1 MPTLQQTTSST
12 RVPTRR
18 ARTPIKRTA
27 RATDTAQSNNPAHA
41 ERLPIARNQALF
53 QELAHDALRHAKT
66 LGASDAVV
74 DVSEGRGLS
83 VSVRK
88 QSIETVEQ
96 TRGRSLDITVFA
108 GQRRGSASTSDFSP
122 KALRDT
128 VQAAWH
134 IARYTAEDLAA
145 GLPDAQCLAQDWP
158 DLDLHHPWDIQTE
171 DAAAL
176 ALRAERAA
184 TQVSPMIRNS
194 DGANV
199 ASHEG
204 HFVLANSRGFMGAYP
219 FSRHSLSVAP
229 IAGQGAKMQRDYW
242 YTAARNWRDLAKPEA
257 VGRYAAQR
265 TLARLSARRI
275 PTGRFPVLFE
285 APLALGLLG
294 SLVQAAS
301 GGALYRKASFLVDAL
316 GKPVMADHLDVFEA
330 PHVPQAMGSSPFDD
344 EGVRTQARDVVNAGV
359 LQGYFLSTY
368 TARKLGM
375 QTTGNAGGSHNL
387 TLSSRRTQP
396 QDDFAAML
404 KKMGTGLLVT
414 ELIGQ
419 GVNTLTGDYSR
430 GAFGYWVRN
439 GQIEHAVEEITV
451 AGNLRDMWCQ
461 IVAVGADAISRGS
474 KTSGSV
480 LIEQMAIAG
489 Q

>member
-1 MPTLQQTTSST
+1 MSANTLQTERLAIERNQTT
-12 RVPTRR
+12 
-18 ARTPIKRTA
+18 
-27 RATDTAQSNNPAHA
+27 
-41 ERLPIARNQALF
+41 F
-53 QELAHDALRHAKT
+53 CELAQDALRHARI

-74 DVSEGRGLS
+74 DVSEGLGMS
-83 VSVRK
+83 VSVRN
-88 QSIETVEQ
+88 QDVETVEQ
-96 TRGRSLDITVFA
+96 TRGRSLDVTVFA

-134 IARYTAEDLAA
+134 IARYTAEDPAA
-145 GLPDAQCLAQDWP
+145 GLPDAAWLARDWP
-158 DLDLHHPWDIQTE
+158 DLDLHHPWDVSTQ
-171 DAAAL
+171 DAAAA

-184 TQVSPMIRNS
+184 VRVSPMIRNS
-194 DGANV
+194 DGAGV
-199 ASHEG
+199 DTHEG

-229 IAGQGAKMQRDYW
+229 IAGQGARMQRDYW
-242 YTAARNWRDLAKPEA
+242 YTAARNWRDLAEPEA
-257 VGRYAAQR
+257 VGEYAAKR

-275 PTGRFPVLFE
+275 PTGRVPVLFE

-301 GGALYRKASFLVDAL
+301 GGALYRNASFLVDAL
-316 GKPVMADHLDVFEA
+316 GKSVMADHLDVRED
-330 PHVPQAMGSSPFDD
+330 PHVPRAMGSSPFDS

-387 TLSSRRTQP
+387 TLSSRRTRA

-404 KKMGTGLLVT
+404 KTMGTGLLVT

-419 GVNTLTGDYSR
+419 GVNALTGDYSR
-430 GAFGYWVRN
+430 GAFGYWVQN
-439 GQIEHAVEEITV
+439 GEIQHAVEEITI
-451 AGNLRDMWCQ
+451 AGNLQDMWRQ
-461 IVAVGADAISRGS
+461 IVAVGADVITRGS

-480 LIEQMAIAG
+480 LIEQMAVAG
-489 Q
+489 A